1 MKRIVLG
8 ASALALLSGIAIG
21 MPSAEAAPYKRHAG
35 NITHS
40 ERVAIARS
48 QARLNAVKRQARRNG
63 SVNFWERAKIR
74 MAQSRH
80 TALVYRLRHN

>member
-1 MKRIVLG
+1 MKRIILG
-8 ASALALLSGIAIG
+8 ASALALVSGIALG
-21 MPSAEAAPYKRHAG
+21 TPSAEAASYKRYG

-48 QARLNAVKRQARRNG
+48 QSRLNAVKRQAYANG
-63 SVNFWERAKIR
+63 SANLWERMKIR

-80 TALVYRLRHN
+80 NALVHRLRHN